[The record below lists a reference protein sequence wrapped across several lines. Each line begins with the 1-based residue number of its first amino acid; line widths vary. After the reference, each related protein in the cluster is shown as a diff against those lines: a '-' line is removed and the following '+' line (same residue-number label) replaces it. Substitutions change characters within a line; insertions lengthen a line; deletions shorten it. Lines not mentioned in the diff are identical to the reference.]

1 MTSGNHHPARVAL
14 ACQGGGAQTAFTA
27 GVLHYLLYRLG
38 FEDTLPKPPYPGAED
53 LAREIRETR
62 KGDAEGRFE
71 VVALSG
77 TSGGAM
83 CATLA
88 WDELITG
95 QQGKLEKFWLAGY
108 PDGNAAARYQE
119 AWTHDLKAF
128 QEKGHLPWLRVLDR
142 FRTEFGLWMLEEPPF
157 TRLMP
162 FHLPIEAK
170 PYYFDKLFEGV
181 DALIPPL
188 VRSALDAWR
197 NAACG
202 AMEPFGGRDGPL
214 ATLVNDCFELN
225 PLYPHS
231 AIRREFDTQNLF
243 RDLLRTTLASGDPSK
258 SDIAA
263 LRDAFFDQCS
273 DKMLP
278 ELLIGAVDVQRT
290 QSYSDSTKPKAKP
303 TPTRSPTEFDDLVHR
318 LKKDEKEIREAMKQ
332 AGQEELNNQWE
343 ADEQALVA
351 FKERCEA
358 LEERLEPHG
367 QHQVDQT
374 NFRSFRGSQC
384 LDNAD
389 DLIDRM
395 LASAAIPA
403 IMRGPT
409 IGGSVHWD
417 GLFSTNPPIYDLP
430 DVHGARSDHN
440 PEQIWVIRINPMA
453 QDDVPDT
460 PREIADRRN
469 ELAGNLSLMQE
480 IRAVH
485 NMSGVTKNGRPYPP
499 VAFGFIDMEENFAI
513 PLDYPS
519 KVDRRI
525 ESLWKLYKHGAEQG
539 HAFYKR
545 WVYSEAALPKSAAP
559 ATAATAA

>member
-1 MTSGNHHPARVAL
+1 MNTSGLNSSNHDPARVAL

-38 FEDTLPKPPYPGAED
+38 VEDTLPKPPYPGAADIAE
-53 LAREIRETR
+53 EIRKTR
-62 KGDAEGRFE
+62 KGDAEGQFE

-157 TRLMP
+157 THLLP

-170 PYYFDKLFEGV
+170 PYYFDELFKGV
-181 DALIPPL
+181 DALIPPM
-188 VRSALDAWR
+188 VRSVLDAWR

-225 PLYPHS
+225 PLYPNS

-243 RDLLRTTLASGDPSK
+243 RDLLQTTLMSGDPPT

-263 LRDAFFDQCS
+263 IRDELFNRRNN
-273 DKMLP
+273 KLPP
-278 ELLIGAVDVQRT
+278 ELLIGAVDVQHTHR
-290 QSYSDSTKPKAKP
+290 YRGDTKPKAE
-303 TPTRSPTEFDDLVHR
+303 PTEI
-318 LKKDEKEIREAMKQ
+318 EP
-332 AGQEELNNQWE
+332 
-343 ADEQALVA
+343 QALVA
-351 FKERCEA
+351 SKERLRA
-358 LEERLEPHG
+358 LEKRLEPDERHR
-367 QHQVDQT
+367 VDRN
-374 NFRSFRGSQC
+374 NFKSFRGSEH
-384 LDNAD
+384 LDN
-389 DLIDRM
+389 LIECM
-395 LASAAIPA
+395 LASAAIPV
-403 IMRGPT
+403 IMRGP
-409 IGGSVHWD
+409 IVDGSVHWD

-430 DVHGARSDHN
+430 DVHDPVKHPERN
-440 PEQIWVIRINPMA
+440 PQQIWVIRINPMEQA
-453 QDDVPDT
+453 DVPDT

-469 ELAGNLSLMQE
+469 ELAGNLALMQE
-480 IRAVH
+480 IRSVR
-485 NMSGVTKNGRPYPP
+485 NMSEVTKNGRYYPP
-499 VAFGFIDMEENFAI
+499 IAFGFIDMEESFAI
-513 PLDYPS
+513 PLDYPT

-525 ESLWKLYKHGAEQG
+525 ESLWKLYKHGVEQG

-545 WVYSEAALPKSAAP
+545 WVYSEAALSKAVVP
-559 ATAATAA
+559 ATAVTAT

>member
-1 MTSGNHHPARVAL
+1 MNTSGLNSSNHHHPARVAL

-38 FEDTLPKPPYPGAED
+38 VEDTLPKPPYPGAGD
-53 LAREIRETR
+53 IAQAIRETP

-108 PDGNAAARYQE
+108 PEGNAAARYQE

-142 FRTEFGLWMLEEPPF
+142 FRAEFGLWMLEEPPF
-157 TRLMP
+157 TRLLP

-170 PYYFDKLFEGV
+170 PYYFDELFKGV
-181 DALIPPL
+181 DALIPPM

-202 AMEPFGGRDGPL
+202 AMEPFGGREGPL
-214 ATLVNDCFELN
+214 ATLVSDWFELN
-225 PLYPHS
+225 PLYPDS

-243 RDLLRTTLASGDPSK
+243 RDLLRTTLALDVTAIRNELFNPRNNK
-258 SDIAA
+258 IP
-263 LRDAFFDQCS
+263 
-273 DKMLP
+273 P

-290 QSYSDSTKPKAKP
+290 QSYSDSTKPQAKP
-303 TPTRSPTEFDDLVHR
+303 TPTRSQTEFDDLVR
-318 LKKDEKEIREAMKQ
+318 QVKKDEKEIWDAMKQ
-332 AGQEELNNQWE
+332 AGKEELTNQLE

-351 FKERCEA
+351 FNERFEA

-367 QHQVDQT
+367 QHRVDQT
-374 NFRSFRGSQC
+374 NFRSFCGSQC
-384 LDNAD
+384 LDNTD

-430 DVHGARSDHN
+430 DVHGAQSDRN
-440 PEQIWVIRINPMA
+440 PEQIWVIRINPMT

-485 NMSGVTKNGRPYPP
+485 NMSGVTKNGRHYPP
-499 VAFGFIDMEENFAI
+499 IAFGFIDMEETFAK

-525 ESLWKLYKHGAEQG
+525 ESLWKLYKHGVEQG
-539 HAFYKR
+539 HAFYER
-545 WVYSEAALPKSAAP
+545 WVHSEPTLSKTVAP
-559 ATAATAA
+559 ATAVSA

>member
-1 MTSGNHHPARVAL
+1 MTSDNHHPARIAL

-38 FEDTLPKPPYPGAED
+38 VEDTLPKPPYPGAED

-88 WDELITG
+88 WDELITR

-119 AWTHDLKAF
+119 AWTHDLKAL
-128 QEKGHLPWLRVLDR
+128 QEKGHWPWLRVLDR
-142 FRTEFGLWMLEEPPF
+142 FRTEFGLWMLEDPPF
-157 TRLMP
+157 MELLP

-170 PYYFDKLFEGV
+170 PYYFDGLFKGV
-181 DALIPPL
+181 DALTPPM
-188 VRSALDAWR
+188 VRSLLDAWR

-202 AMEPFGGRDGPL
+202 AMEPFGGREGPL

-225 PLYPHS
+225 PLYPDS

-243 RDLLRTTLASGDPSK
+243 RELLQTTLMSGDPPK

-263 LRDAFFDQCS
+263 IRDAFYSVD
-273 DKMLP
+273 DKRSP
-278 ELLIGAVDVQRT
+278 ELLIGAVDVQHTHR
-290 QSYSDSTKPKAKP
+290 YRGDTKPKAE
-303 TPTRSPTEFDDLVHR
+303 TTET
-318 LKKDEKEIREAMKQ
+318 ES
-332 AGQEELNNQWE
+332 
-343 ADEQALVA
+343 QALVVS
-351 FKERCEA
+351 KERLRT
-358 LEERLEPHG
+358 LEKCLEPDERRR
-367 QHQVDQT
+367 VDHN
-374 NFRSFRGSQC
+374 NFKSFRGSEH
-384 LDNAD
+384 LDN
-389 DLIDRM
+389 LIDCM
-395 LASAAIPA
+395 LASAAIPV
-403 IMRGPT
+403 IMRGP
-409 IGGSVHWD
+409 IVDGSVHWD

-430 DVHGARSDHN
+430 DVHGHQSKRN
-440 PEQIWVIRINPMA
+440 PQQIWVIRINPMEQA
-453 QDDVPDT
+453 DVPDT

-469 ELAGNLSLMQE
+469 ELAGNLALMQE

-485 NMSGVTKNGRPYPP
+485 KMNGATNKNGRKYEPIT
-499 VAFGFIDMEENFAI
+499 FGFIDMEENFAI

-525 ESLWKLYKHGAEQG
+525 ESLWKLYKHGVEQG

-545 WVYSEAALPKSAAP
+545 WVYSG
-559 ATAATAA
+559 

>member
-1 MTSGNHHPARVAL
+1 MNTSNTSEHKISNHHPARVAL

-38 FEDTLPKPPYPGAED
+38 VEKTLPEPPYPGAADIAE
-53 LAREIRETR
+53 EIRKTR

-88 WDELITG
+88 WDELITHR
-95 QQGKLEKFWLAGY
+95 QGKLEKFWLAGY
-108 PDGNAAARYQE
+108 PNGNAAARYQE
-119 AWTHDLKAF
+119 ALIHDIKAF

-170 PYYFDKLFEGV
+170 PYYFDELFKGV
-181 DALIPPL
+181 DALIPPM

-202 AMEPFGGRDGPL
+202 AMEPFGGREGL
-214 ATLVNDCFELN
+214 LSTLVNNCFELN
-225 PLYPHS
+225 PLYPNS

-243 RDLLRTTLASGDPSK
+243 RDLLRTTLMSHD
-258 SDIAA
+258 AA
-263 LRDAFFDQCS
+263 KTDVAVIRDAFSVQRN
-273 DKMLP
+273 DKMPP
-278 ELLIGAVDVQRT
+278 ELLIGAVDVQHTHR
-290 QSYSDSTKPKAKP
+290 YRGDTKPKAE
-303 TPTRSPTEFDDLVHR
+303 PTET
-318 LKKDEKEIREAMKQ
+318 ES
-332 AGQEELNNQWE
+332 
-343 ADEQALVA
+343 QALVA
-351 FKERCEA
+351 SKERPRS
-358 LEERLEPHG
+358 LEERIESDERHR
-367 QHQVDQT
+367 VDRN
-374 NFRSFRGSQC
+374 NFKSFRGSEH
-384 LDNAD
+384 LGN
-389 DLIDRM
+389 LIECM
-395 LASAAIPA
+395 LASAAIPE

-430 DVHGARSDHN
+430 DVHGDQSDRN

-485 NMSGVTKNGRPYPP
+485 NMSGVTKNGRHYPP
-499 VAFGFIDMEENFAI
+499 IAFGFIDMEESFAI

-525 ESLWKLYKHGAEQG
+525 ESLWNLYKHGVEQG
-539 HAFYKR
+539 HAFYER
-545 WVYSEAALPKSAAP
+545 WVHS
-559 ATAATAA
+559 

>member
-1 MTSGNHHPARVAL
+1 MNTSNTSEHKISNHHPARVAL

-38 FEDTLPKPPYPGAED
+38 VEKTLPEPPYPGAADIAE
-53 LAREIRETR
+53 EIRKTR

-88 WDELITG
+88 WDELITHR
-95 QQGKLEKFWLAGY
+95 QGKLEKFWLAGY
-108 PDGNAAARYQE
+108 PNGNAAARYQE
-119 AWTHDLKAF
+119 ALIHDIKAF

-170 PYYFDKLFEGV
+170 PYYFDELFKGV
-181 DALIPPL
+181 DALIPPM

-202 AMEPFGGRDGPL
+202 AMEPFGGREGL
-214 ATLVNDCFELN
+214 LSALVNDCFELN
-225 PLYPHS
+225 PLYPNS

-243 RDLLRTTLASGDPSK
+243 RDLLRTTLMSHDAAK
-258 SDIAA
+258 SDVAA
-263 LRDAFFDQCS
+263 IRDAFYGDVNA
-273 DKMLP
+273 KRLP

-290 QSYSDSTKPKAKP
+290 QSYSDNTKPKIKP
-303 TPTRSPTEFDDLVHR
+303 TQTQPQTEFDNLV
-318 LKKDEKEIREAMKQ
+318 LQINKDEKEIREAMKQ
-332 AGQEELNNQWE
+332 AGKEGLTHQLEV
-343 ADEQALVA
+343 DEQALVA
-351 FKERCEA
+351 FKERFEA
-358 LEERLEPHG
+358 IEERLEPHG

-374 NFRSFRGSQC
+374 NFRSFRGSQY
-384 LDNAD
+384 LYKAD

-395 LASAAIPA
+395 LASAAIPE

-430 DVHGARSDHN
+430 DVHGDQSDRN

-485 NMSGVTKNGRPYPP
+485 NMSGVTKNGRHYPP
-499 VAFGFIDMEENFAI
+499 IAFGFIDMEESFAI

-525 ESLWKLYKHGAEQG
+525 ESLWNLYKHGVEQG
-539 HAFYKR
+539 HALYER
-545 WVYSEAALPKSAAP
+545 WVHS
-559 ATAATAA
+559 